1 MLRKIF
7 YLGIALIIASCTK
20 MNDDKAKSINTP
32 VTPKFELKKESY
44 SMMAEKMPEII
55 GGLESIQKK
64 VTYPEEAIKNKIEG
78 TVYVLAYVNE
88 NGDVYFVEVLK
99 GIGYGCDESAKK
111 AVLETKFKPAYNQG
125 KPVKVRI
132 VIPIRFKLSK

>member
-1 MLRKIF
+1 MLRKILYF
-7 YLGIALIIASCTK
+7 GIVIIIASCTK
-20 MNDDKAKSINTP
+20 TSDDKASSTNSP
-32 VTPKFELKKESY
+32 VSPKFELKKENY

-55 GGLESIQKK
+55 GGLQSIQKK
-64 VTYPEEAIKNKIEG
+64 IIYPEDAIKNKIEG

-88 NGDVYFVEVLK
+88 NGDVDFAEVLK

-111 AVLETKFKPAYNQG
+111 AVLETKFKPAYTQG
-125 KPVKVRI
+125 KPTKVRI